1 MVKLAIAKENWH
13 SPLPVL
19 GPAIAAWPGIV
30 VVTAP
35 ASIHAGHDKLSWQV
49 KQSPLET
56 APSQGTSPADA
67 HSIHDDSFW
76 RGRTIAL
83 GT

>member
-35 ASIHAGHDKLSWQV
+35 ASIHAGHDKLSWKSARSRPHSSSV
-49 KQSPLET
+49 RSPLS
-56 APSQGTSPADA
+56 APVGSFIQDA
-67 HSIHDDSFW
+67 
-76 RGRTIAL
+76 AKPK
-83 GT
+83 